1 MNEQMGISV
10 ATDQSGQ
17 PGPPPYEEMVWIPG
31 GTFLMGSDHH
41 YPEEGPTHA
50 VTMSGFWM
58 DTSTVTNAQFQR
70 FVEETD
76 YVTVAER
83 QPDLREYPGA
93 LPELLVPGS
102 AVFQQPPH
110 RVDLRNPGNWWI
122 YVPGANWQ
130 NPEGPGSSLK
140 GRRNH
145 PVVHVA
151 YEDVL
156 AYAAWAGKELPTEAQ
171 WECAARGGVEGAV
184 YTWGNAFA
192 PSGKLMANTWQGEF
206 PWQNLVT
213 DGYQRTAPVG
223 SFPPN
228 GYGLYDMAGNVWE
241 WTTDWYQ
248 ERHPANATRACCV
261 PVNPRG
267 GTREQS
273 VDPAQAE
280 LSIPRKV
287 LKGGSFLC
295 APNYCLRYR
304 PAARIPE
311 TIDTSTCHISFR
323 CVVNVSPDH

>member
-10 ATDQSGQ
+10 AADQPGQ
-17 PGPPPYEEMVWIPG
+17 PGSPPYEDMVWIPG

-83 QPDLREYPGA
+83 QPDPREYPGA

-171 WECAARGGVEGAV
+171 WECAARGGVAGAV
-184 YTWGNAFA
+184 YTWGMN
-192 PSGKLMANTWQGEF
+192 SL
-206 PWQNLVT
+206 LV
-213 DGYQRTAPVG
+213 A
-223 SFPPN
+223 S
-228 GYGLYDMAGNVWE
+228 
-241 WTTDWYQ
+241 
-248 ERHPANATRACCV
+248 
-261 PVNPRG
+261 
-267 GTREQS
+267 
-273 VDPAQAE
+273 
-280 LSIPRKV
+280 
-287 LKGGSFLC
+287 
-295 APNYCLRYR
+295 
-304 PAARIPE
+304 
-311 TIDTSTCHISFR
+311 
-323 CVVNVSPDH
+323 

>member
-1 MNEQMGISV
+1 M
-10 ATDQSGQ
+10 
-17 PGPPPYEEMVWIPG
+17 
-31 GTFLMGSDHH
+31 
-41 YPEEGPTHA
+41 
-50 VTMSGFWM
+50 
-58 DTSTVTNAQFQR
+58 
-70 FVEETD
+70 
-76 YVTVAER
+76 
-83 QPDLREYPGA
+83 
-93 LPELLVPGS
+93 
-102 AVFQQPPH
+102 
-110 RVDLRNPGNWWI
+110 
-122 YVPGANWQ
+122 PGANWL

-184 YTWGNAFA
+184 YTWGNEFA
-192 PSGKLMANTWQGEF
+192 PGGKLMANTWQGEF
-206 PWQNLVT
+206 PWQNLLS
-213 DGYQRTAPVG
+213 DGYARTAPVG

-228 GYGLYDMAGNVWE
+228 GFGLYDMAGNVWE

-248 ERHPANATRACCV
+248 ERHPANATRACCI

-273 VDPAQAE
+273 VDPAQPE
-280 LSIPRKV
+280 SSIPRKV

-304 PAARIPE
+304 PEARIPE
-311 TIDTSTCHISFR
+311 TIDTSTCHIGFR
-323 CVVNVSPDH
+323 CVVTVSSEVHTHSFGIAGPEDHEKIRR